1 MAPHRR
7 TCSSAVHLHLKEKEL
22 TSEDNNQTIEQILG
36 LTKDQLQISVHTGAN
51 QNCFGCMSH
60 TESHRVS
67 ECHSSLVDV
76 ERCCRHI
83 CYNMVSLQPAD
94 TMKTALLVLLL
105 LSSCQTSASH
115 ASLTV
120 TPSWS
125 QYFEYEDVS
134 ISCEQLGPGEW
145 TVWRSTTKLSQ
156 CGVGWG
162 TQTSSTCSV
171 KSLKPD
177 DSGVYWCESKHRDSS
192 NAINITV
199 TERQQH
205 SVILQSPALP
215 VMEGDDVTLSCQIKN
230 GTKTTSSNLPAAFYK
245 DGSSIGT
252 EPTGHMTLHHV
263 TRSDEGLYMCNISIH
278 KKSPPSWLLIRDD
291 SKPPFLTVSP
301 DSSQLFEYDK
311 LSLSCSNNSS
321 SHGWRIQR
329 FLLHNGI
336 LSSCGKGL
344 GIQNSAECTIEIAKK
359 QDSGIYWCESP
370 AKQRSNSVNISITDN
385 PVILQSPALPVME
398 GDDVTLSCRSKT
410 TSSNLPAAFYKDGSS
425 IRTEPTGHMTL
436 HHVTRS
442 DEGLYMCNISI
453 HKKCPPSWL
462 LIRGKDQCWQMKI

>member
-1 MAPHRR
+1 
-7 TCSSAVHLHLKEKEL
+7 
-22 TSEDNNQTIEQILG
+22 
-36 LTKDQLQISVHTGAN
+36 
-51 QNCFGCMSH
+51 
-60 TESHRVS
+60 
-67 ECHSSLVDV
+67 
-76 ERCCRHI
+76 
-83 CYNMVSLQPAD
+83 
-94 TMKTALLVLLL
+94 
-105 LSSCQTSASH
+105 
-115 ASLTV
+115 
-120 TPSWS
+120 
-125 QYFEYEDVS
+125 
-134 ISCEQLGPGEW
+134 
-145 TVWRSTTKLSQ
+145 
-156 CGVGWG
+156 
-162 TQTSSTCSV
+162 
-171 KSLKPD
+171 
-177 DSGVYWCESKHRDSS
+177 
-192 NAINITV
+192 
-199 TERQQH
+199 
-205 SVILQSPALP
+205 
-215 VMEGDDVTLSCQIKN
+215 MEGDDVTLSCQIKN

-245 DGSSIGT
+245 DGSSIRT

-278 KKSPPSWLLIRDD
+278 KKSPPSWLLIRVFGSLSGTFKEALLYTLSSTLSLIPDD
-291 SKPPFLTVSP
+291 SKPSFLTVSP

-398 GDDVTLSCRSKT
+398 GDDVTLSCQSKT

-453 HKKCPPSWL
+453 HEKSPPSWL
-462 LIRGKDQCWQMKI
+462 LIRGHSAPRLVALKVSEPTPTALDVAPHPGLRSVPDLHRPRGVFVSTQTNR

>member
-1 MAPHRR
+1 MTAMLPPHMLQHGQ
-7 TCSSAVHLHLKEKEL
+7 SSASRHD
-22 TSEDNNQTIEQILG
+22 ED
-36 LTKDQLQISVHTGAN
+36 SSA
-51 QNCFGCMSH
+51 C
-60 TESHRVS
+60 
-67 ECHSSLVDV
+67 SLVVELLPDV
-76 ERCCRHI
+76 
-83 CYNMVSLQPAD
+83 
-94 TMKTALLVLLL
+94 
-105 LSSCQTSASH
+105 CQ
-115 ASLTV
+115 
-120 TPSWS
+120 SW
-125 QYFEYEDVS
+125 
-134 ISCEQLGPGEW
+134 
-145 TVWRSTTKLSQ
+145 LSQ

-301 DSSQLFEYDK
+301 DSTQLFEYDK

-336 LSSCGKGL
+336 LSNCGKGL

-453 HKKCPPSWL
+453 HKKSPPSWL
-462 LIRGKDQCWQMKI
+462 LIRALKVSEPTPTALDVARHILVCAPYLISTVLVVSLYRHRPTGRKPPVSMTTSPQNEEDEGLDYDDAVAHITTEHHF

>member
-1 MAPHRR
+1 MTAECIGVNP
-7 TCSSAVHLHLKEKEL
+7 
-22 TSEDNNQTIEQILG
+22 N
-36 LTKDQLQISVHTGAN
+36 
-51 QNCFGCMSH
+51 
-60 TESHRVS
+60 TE
-67 ECHSSLVDV
+67 
-76 ERCCRHI
+76 
-83 CYNMVSLQPAD
+83 
-94 TMKTALLVLLL
+94 TA
-105 LSSCQTSASH
+105 A
-115 ASLTV
+115 
-120 TPSWS
+120 TPSTS
-125 QYFEYEDVS
+125 
-134 ISCEQLGPGEW
+134 
-145 TVWRSTTKLSQ
+145 LS
-156 CGVGWG
+156 
-162 TQTSSTCSV
+162 
-171 KSLKPD
+171 L
-177 DSGVYWCESKHRDSS
+177 
-192 NAINITV
+192 
-199 TERQQH
+199 
-205 SVILQSPALP
+205 SPALP

-245 DGSSIGT
+245 DGSPIGT

-263 TRSDEGLYMCNISIH
+263 TRSDEGLYTCNISIH

-398 GDDVTLSCRSKT
+398 GDDVTLSCQSKT

-453 HKKCPPSWL
+453 HEKSPPSWL
-462 LIRGKDQCWQMKI
+462 LIRGKDQHWFLNQRRLRWTWRHILVCAPYLISTVLVVSLYRHRPTGSHAPLIRPTPYTCGSTCLSSTLAAFKTAPVISVVPDCSRVTPDFPAVTP